1 VTAWPGAFFST
12 QPVPVLSIQ
21 GRADV
26 AGMMANLAWLLPV
39 IYLLENPARKSQN
52 YKSRVCF

>member
-21 GRADV
+21 GGADV

-39 IYLLENPARKSQN
+39 IYLLENPARKS
-52 YKSRVCF
+52 